1 MQLKTLAHPSHTP
14 IPNPNLQRRLSRPSI
29 SFNTQLSCCLSNP
42 IAPPSIRISPTKIH
56 RNRSVTACV
65 GAHSN
70 ELIEDELEAIVS
82 ESYGDGNN
90 IGNGS
95 VVGSKSEE
103 LANQS
108 IWSKM
113 KEIMMLSA
121 HGGGREPL

>member
-1 MQLKTLAHPSHTP
+1 
-14 IPNPNLQRRLSRPSI
+14 
-29 SFNTQLSCCLSNP
+29 
-42 IAPPSIRISPTKIH
+42 
-56 RNRSVTACV
+56 
-65 GAHSN
+65 
-70 ELIEDELEAIVS
+70 VS